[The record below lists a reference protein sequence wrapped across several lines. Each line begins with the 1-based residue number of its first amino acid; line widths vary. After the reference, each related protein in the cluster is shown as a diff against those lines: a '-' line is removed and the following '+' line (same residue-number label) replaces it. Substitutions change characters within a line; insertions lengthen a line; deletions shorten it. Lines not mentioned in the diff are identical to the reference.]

1 MEHDHEADGDGPIA
15 SRRGADGDGLGARR
29 RRSDAEQNFSR
40 IIEAKVA
47 LLEDHPAPSIVQ
59 IATATGFA
67 RATVYRHFSS
77 RNQLLDTPRRHA
89 LDAAAISAAQ
99 ATATAPETTD
109 DAGEV
114 GVAELLNR
122 VPAHLV
128 GDQIVAEAR
137 RLPGV
142 SSVALY
148 LVDID
153 GSRLCRFA
161 GSPEFPAELDAPLAV
176 GPEIPRDGSP
186 RRRRTASRQR
196 RRAALPP
203 RTRDR
208 AAARRRCRA
217 NHTGQPRPRSRH
229 SGLPGR
235 ELHRCDRPKPAAQAD
250 QRRR

>member
-15 SRRGADGDGLGARR
+15 SRRGADGDGLRARR

-40 IIEAKVA
+40 IIEATVA
-47 LLEDHPAPSIVQ
+47 LLEDHPAPSIGQ

-77 RNQLLDTPRRHA
+77 RNQLLDTARRHA

-99 ATATAPETTD
+99 ATTAPETTD

-153 GSRLCRFA
+153 ARACAVSRAPRNSRPSSTPRSRSA
-161 GSPEFPAELDAPLAV
+161 RRSRATGSPTSAASSPSSFPAA
-176 GPEIPRDGSP
+176 SP
-186 RRRRTASRQR
+186 RRFTSADARSGCCSPSVPSKPRWTASPAKPPQR
-196 RRAALPP
+196 STWPRATP
-203 RTRDR
+203 T
-208 AAARRRCRA
+208 
-217 NHTGQPRPRSRH
+217 
-229 SGLPGR
+229 
-235 ELHRCDRPKPAAQAD
+235 
-250 QRRR
+250 

>member
-15 SRRGADGDGLGARR
+15 SRRGADGDGLRARR

-40 IIEAKVA
+40 IIEATVA
-47 LLEDHPAPSIVQ
+47 LLEDHPAPSIGQ

-77 RNQLLDTPRRHA
+77 RNQLLDTARRHA

-114 GVAELLNR
+114 GDAELLNR

-176 GPEIPRDGSP
+176 GPEIPRDGIAASSPSSFPAASP
-186 RRRRTASRQR
+186 RRFTSADARSGCCSPSVPSKPRWTASPAKPPQR
-196 RRAALPP
+196 STWPRATP
-203 RTRDR
+203 T
-208 AAARRRCRA
+208 
-217 NHTGQPRPRSRH
+217 
-229 SGLPGR
+229 
-235 ELHRCDRPKPAAQAD
+235 
-250 QRRR
+250 